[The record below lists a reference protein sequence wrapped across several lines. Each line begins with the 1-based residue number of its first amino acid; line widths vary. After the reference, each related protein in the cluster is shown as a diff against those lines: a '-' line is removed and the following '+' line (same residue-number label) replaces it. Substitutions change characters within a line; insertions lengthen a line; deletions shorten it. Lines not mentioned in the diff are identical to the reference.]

1 VTTSETETVS
11 ASPLKAG
18 FWERFRSDW
27 RYPMGAIIALAL
39 VPRMVYL
46 AQIAHWPFFYH
57 PILDSRTQYQ
67 WGATLVRTWG
77 LGTPEVLAKPP
88 LYAYYLALNQVAF
101 GEGPPSMFA
110 ARFIQ
115 LVLSAVTCGMTYLV
129 GRRAFGSAAGV
140 IAGLIAALYS
150 PGVFNDGELLD
161 TALAS
166 FLATGF
172 LLAVLSA
179 LEQPR
184 RGRWLW
190 CGLLLGALGL
200 MRGNMLLL
208 LVWAAVLLA
217 VVVRRSLP
225 RAQIARLVGM
235 LALGV
240 VIPIAPITLRN
251 YAITHSF
258 VPIANNGGIN
268 FYTGNNP
275 QADGYS
281 PIASGIAWERTWY
294 VMIKAHMLDRADA
307 YWIQQGLEFWRQ
319 HPGQALALLAKKAYL
334 YWNAYE
340 IPNNLSYD
348 WGREHASVLRLLPF
362 TFVVVGA
369 LALAGMVLGGWRDWR
384 AFSLRSRSGCFGE
397 VGRALTTF
405 LLAQMVAVI
414 IFFVCDRYRMP
425 AVPVMCV
432 FAGFWLAEVGKA
444 LSGWQRRGA
453 VGRATPGGLRMAA
466 SAALVLVLAAAF
478 VGSDLYGVRRARGA
492 NRDWYYLGQAY
503 YNGKQYPQAKEALL
517 KAVKAD
523 PRDADAYRFL
533 GNLSQEMGEDEAA
546 VPCLQ
551 RSLEIAPDYGEV
563 AATLAGIVLSHDL
576 PIEPTATLVA
586 RAAAAQF
593 VNVPVLSALVRV
605 EIRQGKMEKARADLG
620 RAAEA
625 LKHTNPLDSRRSAQ
639 EAAYRQAAEEAQ
651 AAGLTIPEVH
661 LYYGSGPAPGTD
673 TSGRLTE
680 K

>member
-1 VTTSETETVS
+1 MTTSETETVS
-11 ASPLKAG
+11 ASPPKAR

-27 RYPMGAIIALAL
+27 RYPVGAIIALAL
-39 VPRMVYL
+39 MPRMVYL

-67 WGATLVRTWG
+67 WGERLVRTWG

-101 GEGPPSMFA
+101 GQGHPSLFA

-115 LVLSAVTCGMTYLV
+115 LLLSAVTCGMTYLV

-140 IAGLIAALYS
+140 IAGVIAALYS

-179 LEQPR
+179 LEQPT

-190 CGLLLGALGL
+190 CGLVLGALGL
-200 MRGNMLLL
+200 ARGNLLL
-208 LVWAAVLLA
+208 LLAWAAVLLA

-235 LALGV
+235 MALGV

-251 YAITHSF
+251 YAITNTF

-307 YWIQQGLEFWRQ
+307 YWIQQGLEFWRR

-334 YWNAYE
+334 YWNGYE

-362 TFVVVGA
+362 TFMVVGA
-369 LALAGMVLGGWRDWR
+369 LGLAGMVVGGWRDWR
-384 AFSLRSRSGCFGE
+384 A
-397 VGRALTTF
+397 RALTTF

-432 FAGFWLAEVGKA
+432 FAGFWLGEVGKA
-444 LSGWQRRGA
+444 LGGWRR
-453 VGRATPGGLRMAA
+453 RSTPAGLRTAA
-466 SAALVLVLAAAF
+466 GAALALVLAAAF
-478 VGSDLYGVRRARGA
+478 VGSDLYGARRARGA

-503 YNGKQYPQAKEALL
+503 YNGKQYPQAREALL
-517 KAVKAD
+517 KAVAAN

-533 GNLSQEMGEDEAA
+533 GSLSQEMGEDEAA
-546 VPCLQ
+546 VPYLQ
-551 RSLEIAPDYGEV
+551 RSLEIAPDYGDV

-593 VNVPVLSALVRV
+593 VNVSVLSALVRV
-605 EIRQGKMEKARADLG
+605 EIRQGKMDKARADLG

-639 EAAYRQAAEEAQ
+639 EAAYRQATAEAQ
-651 AAGLTIPEVH
+651 AAGLTIPEVQ
-661 LYYGSGPAPGTD
+661 LYYGSGPAPGAD
-673 TSGRLTE
+673 TSR
-680 K
+680 